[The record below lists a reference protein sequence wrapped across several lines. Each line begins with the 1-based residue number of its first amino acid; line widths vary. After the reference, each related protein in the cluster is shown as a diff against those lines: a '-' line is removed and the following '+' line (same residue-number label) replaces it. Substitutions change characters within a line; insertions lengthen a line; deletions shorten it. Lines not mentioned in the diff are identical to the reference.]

1 MRRRLLALL
10 GAGITLALSPAAA
23 LAISYNRDHDHA
35 VENVVAVRAR
45 EPGTLVT
52 GWRWQIRDGKKRAN
66 IGEPVDHLAPLLAIN
81 PNGGRFSDLLVRGTV
96 GNGGFPASLW
106 QCDGAH
112 ARQLW
117 SSYAPPS
124 SLRPPSGQFLFDA
137 GWRGIWAPR
146 FTRPSVIGGVHVAPA
161 VTMEYYV
168 SPCAACATTAI
179 VTVRW
184 TWNPR
189 GGVDRY
195 VYAGESGL
203 SRAKSA

>member
-1 MRRRLLALL
+1 M
-10 GAGITLALSPAAA
+10 TLALSPAVA
-23 LAISYNRDHDHA
+23 LAIGYNLDHDHH
-35 VENVVAVRAR
+35 VENVVAVRAH

-52 GWRWQIRDGKKRAN
+52 GWRWQIREGKKRAN
-66 IGEPVDHLAPLLAIN
+66 IGEVVDHLARLLAIN

-96 GNGGFPASLW
+96 GNGGFPESLLQW
-106 QCDGAH
+106 DGAH

-117 SSYAPPS
+117 SSYALPS
-124 SLRPPSGQFLFDA
+124 SLRAPSGQLLFDA
-137 GWRGIWAPR
+137 GWRGMWAPR
-146 FTRPSVIGGVHVAPA
+146 FTRPSVSGGVHVPAA
-161 VTMEYYV
+161 VTKQYYV

-179 VTVRW
+179 LTVRW

-203 SRAKSA
+203 P